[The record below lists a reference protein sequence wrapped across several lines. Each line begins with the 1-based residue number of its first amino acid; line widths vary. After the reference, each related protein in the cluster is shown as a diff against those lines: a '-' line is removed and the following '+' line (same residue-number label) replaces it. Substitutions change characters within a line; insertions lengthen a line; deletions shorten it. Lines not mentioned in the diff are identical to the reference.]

1 MSKANWITP
10 IRQAHL
16 VKLFLESRGFCVFHH
31 VKCQFPEHHYTIFSD
46 NLVKDWQADDKNR
59 KQAEWQ
65 AERITLHALGERKT
79 PIRGTFNNIS
89 QDIILAN
96 QPLFYLEGIGV
107 NGITF
112 KPFAKIRLANS
123 YMRLYVDLGHSLQTI
138 SKNRK
143 RKAIRYGKILPLDV
157 SRRIDSLCYLAVKHY
172 LNY

>member
-1 MSKANWITP
+1 MSKPKWVSP
-10 IRQAHL
+10 ERQAHL
-16 VKLFLESRGFCVFHH
+16 VKLFLESHGFCIFKHT
-31 VKCQFPEHHYTIFSD
+31 KCQFSEHHYTVFID
-46 NLVKDWQADDKNR
+46 NLIKDWQSDDRSQTLAKW
-59 KQAEWQ
+59 E
-65 AERITLHALGERKT
+65 AERIRLHALGERKT

-143 RKAIRYGKILPLDV
+143 RKAIRYGKTLPLDV
-157 SRRIDSLCYLAVKHY
+157 SSRVDSLCYLAVKHH